1 MIEQNKANEFNIT
14 MFFEIINGH
23 FQGDLRCFMYWIA
36 IDACADGWED
46 MLFLFLVEASLRL
59 SR

>member
-1 MIEQNKANEFNIT
+1 